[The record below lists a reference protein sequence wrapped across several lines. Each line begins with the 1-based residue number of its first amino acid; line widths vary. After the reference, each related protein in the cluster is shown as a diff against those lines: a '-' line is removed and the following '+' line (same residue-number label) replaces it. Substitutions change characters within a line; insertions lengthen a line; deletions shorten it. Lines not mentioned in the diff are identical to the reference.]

1 MAIALHGIGM
11 WSFNVITFG
20 VDNTSS
26 SHTDNRKNNFFVLS
40 EGDTFSINW
49 GFGAP
54 EKKICVVCGEAKK
67 IFCLSLH
74 YSGDNS
80 WLFVDGKKIFN

>member
-1 MAIALHGIGM
+1 M

-40 EGDTFSINW
+40 EGDTFSIN
-49 GFGAP
+49 
-54 EKKICVVCGEAKK
+54 
-67 IFCLSLH
+67 
-74 YSGDNS
+74 
-80 WLFVDGKKIFN
+80 